1 MTSSRTTTM
10 SFISMRSIIPLTV
23 GLLMLA
29 LLLSLGFWQ
38 LDRAQQKRDF
48 EAAFTAAQQA
58 NPRQV
63 DSLSRLQELPRF
75 EPVRLRGRYE
85 AGQQGLLD
93 VQMHQG
99 RAGCRVWTPFR
110 LDSGGRVLVDRGW
123 VPAGDRTALPDI
135 SVGESARVVVGM

>member
-1 MTSSRTTTM
+1 
-10 SFISMRSIIPLTV
+10 
-23 GLLMLA
+23 
-29 LLLSLGFWQ
+29 
-38 LDRAQQKRDF
+38 
-48 EAAFTAAQQA
+48 

-99 RAGCRVWTPFR
+99 RAGYRVWTPFR

-135 SVGESARVVVGM
+135 SVGESARVVVGMVAPLPEPGLRLGVAELGETSWPRRLHW